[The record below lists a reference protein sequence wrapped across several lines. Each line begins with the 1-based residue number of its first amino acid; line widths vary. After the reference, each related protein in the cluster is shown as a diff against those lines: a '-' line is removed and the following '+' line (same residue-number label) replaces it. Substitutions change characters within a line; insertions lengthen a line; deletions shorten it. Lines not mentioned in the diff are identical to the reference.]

1 MRQREKGGAFRVG
14 NANPGGSRVEEDA
27 TDAVKLVESGTGREA
42 EREPFELDARAG
54 VMYAARCA
62 DREAEYQVKHPNVF
76 EAPFATVRL
85 REHATRTKGLMAFKL
100 LDMAEQRSVAPASYR
115 WSVRV
120 KFVDGV
126 RLHPAKPVTQSTDN
140 HHSFFSAKNSSS
152 PPREGGW
159 KPVSLHSAACLVH
172 GVGVGVGV

>member
-1 MRQREKGGAFRVG
+1 
-14 NANPGGSRVEEDA
+14 
-27 TDAVKLVESGTGREA
+27 
-42 EREPFELDARAG
+42 
-54 VMYAARCA
+54 MYAARCA
-62 DREAEYQVKHPNVF
+62 DRKAEYQV
-76 EAPFATVRL
+76 
-85 REHATRTKGLMAFKL
+85 
-100 LDMAEQRSVAPASYR
+100 EQRSVAPASYR

-159 KPVSLHSAACLVH
+159 RPVSLHSAACLVTESESASAYD
-172 GVGVGVGV
+172 GLGRTTSCPLSAPSCSQPQTRQRRVLGSA